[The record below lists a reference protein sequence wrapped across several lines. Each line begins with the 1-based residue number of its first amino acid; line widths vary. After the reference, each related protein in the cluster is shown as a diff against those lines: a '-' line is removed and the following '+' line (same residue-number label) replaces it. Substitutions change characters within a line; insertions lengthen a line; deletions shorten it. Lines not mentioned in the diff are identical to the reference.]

1 MLAHKTFIVPTD
13 ENEVVKCRSSIRDE
27 SKSSVKPLLEET
39 FPSCNMWIKNTRTNT
54 NARKKKLSFSS
65 YRWILY
71 KLQER

>member
-1 MLAHKTFIVPTD
+1 MLAHKTLIVPTD

-27 SKSSVKPLLEET
+27 SKSSVKSLLEET
-39 FPSCNMWIKNTRTNT
+39 FPSCNMWTKNTRTNT
-54 NARKKKLSFSS
+54 NARKKLSFSS